1 MTNAVLTYTGN
12 VCSTPMIAYAGLTG
26 DVFVP
31 VREQFDLYQ
40 IERVLDDPARQA
52 SELART
58 LAALYE
64 RRAAGLFEYP
74 VFKRYHHWTHPPSIA
89 ETPHLMFKWRPFA
102 MDVPDVGMIRDVFLR
117 HEVGSLT
124 IVRRSVVEQAL
135 KVFMSNKVY
144 GDAHRQFKAARMSL
158 DEYEAY
164 IAHQGGLRVEV
175 TAEDM
180 LTVRKQASAYFR
192 RSRLLVS
199 ATRFFFPSEGAPRFI
214 IAEDIFRPKLDRERF
229 NAVITS
235 VLGDVKPLGE
245 QAEPDVRKAGL
256 DLSHC
261 ANLDSVLADDELKA
275 TEAGYL
281 KLLDSLTP
289 LRPF

>member
-31 VREQFDLYQ
+31 VREQFDQHQ
-40 IERVLDDPARQA
+40 IKRLLDDPARQA
-52 SELART
+52 SELALT
-58 LAALYE
+58 LSALYE
-64 RRAAGLFEYP
+64 RRSTGLFEYP
-74 VFKRYHHWTHPPSIA
+74 AFRRFPQWTHLPSTTQ
-89 ETPHLMFKWRPFA
+89 TPHLMFKWRPFA
-102 MDVPDVGMIRDVFLR
+102 MDAPDAGMIRSVFLR
-117 HEVGSLT
+117 HEVGSLML
-124 IVRRSVVEQAL
+124 VRRSVVEQAL
-135 KVFMSNKVY
+135 KVFMTNKVY
-144 GDAHRQFKAARMSL
+144 GDAHRQFKAAQMSL
-158 DEYEAY
+158 DEYDAY
-164 IAHQGGLRVEV
+164 ITHQGSLRVEV

-180 LTVRKQASAYFR
+180 ISVRDQADIYFR
-192 RSRLLVS
+192 RTRLLVG
-199 ATRFFFPSEGAPRFI
+199 ATRFFFPSESAPRFI

-235 VLGDVKPLGE
+235 VLGDVSPLSE

-261 ANLDSVLADDELKA
+261 ANLDSVLVDDELKA
-275 TEAGYL
+275 TEAGYFE
-281 KLLDSLTP
+281 LLDSLTP